1 MSDILSTL
9 FTIEVIACLVVA
21 GSAAIGVSVVSG
33 YSRDRVPLGKK
44 LRKTERQ
51 LEKLRNHIAEKQGAI
66 KQLQAEVE
74 ALQPP
79 YDQLLAYH
87 EDLLGI
93 QSMLTC
99 PSISWLG
106 QSTPPDIRCMTP
118 GGSTSYRLAS
128 SCETR
133 VYPTT
138 SLRLN

>member
-93 QSMLTC
+93 QMAE
-99 PSISWLG
+99 
-106 QSTPPDIRCMTP
+106 DR
-118 GGSTSYRLAS
+118 
-128 SCETR
+128 R
-133 VYPTT
+133 VAAEEEEHDPKKPR
-138 SLRLN
+138 SANPWE